1 MRVKVAKSE
10 ASSETKSKRL
20 IPIIIIVLLLMLIGL
35 VSVIGYYMLGGEIDI
50 LDSKEAKAKEEYTV
64 LLDEFVLNLR
74 PENNVKNYI
83 RVTVALMCT
92 NEKDVEVVN
101 ANVNKLR
108 DAIIADLRE
117 KTATEILDNGNIS
130 NIKAEMV
137 TNLNTALNGDRI
149 SGIYFTDLVIQ

>member
-1 MRVKVAKSE
+1 MRVKVAKKE

-20 IPIIIIVLLLMLIGL
+20 VAIIIIVLLLMLIGL
-35 VSVIGYYMLGGEIDI
+35 VSAIGYYMVGGD
-50 LDSKEAKAKEEYTV
+50 LDVFGSKEAKPKEEYTV

-83 RVTVALMCT
+83 KVRVALMCT
-92 NEKDVEVVN
+92 NEEDVKVVD

-108 DAIIADLRE
+108 DVIIADLRE

-130 NIKAEMV
+130 NIKTEMV
-137 TNLNTALNGDRI
+137 TNLNEALNRDMINGV
-149 SGIYFTDLVIQ
+149 YFIDLVVQ